1 MVTGSNPVSPTMKRH
16 THGAAKVHK
25 LERVKLRIKRFAT
38 ARQQAAARQRSR
50 TKNYGY
56 EREL

>member
-1 MVTGSNPVSPTMKRH
+1 VVAGSNPVSPTMKRH
-16 THGAAKVHK
+16 AHGAAKVPK

-38 ARQQAAARQRSR
+38 ARHQAAARERSR
-50 TKNYGY
+50 TKSYGY